1 MKISYT
7 FAASTK
13 QLDHMKTFFLLVIS
27 AFFTAAHAEPE
38 LYTVNPGDVL
48 EISVWNEDALQ
59 HELRVLPD
67 GSISF
72 PLAGNMSV
80 AGKSIPQIQAAL
92 KEKLAEFI
100 ADPMVNISVK
110 ATEGNAVYV
119 IGQVKTPGQ
128 FVMYQPLDV
137 MQALSLAGGLTAFAK
152 SNDIKVL
159 RRHGD
164 KSEAIDFEYSEV
176 EGGENLGINQRL
188 HSGDVVVVP

>member
-1 MKISYT
+1 MK
-7 FAASTK
+7 F
-13 QLDHMKTFFLLVIS
+13 FFLFAVPFFFNVALAETVI
-27 AFFTAAHAEPE
+27 
-38 LYTVNPGDVL
+38 YTVNPGDML
-48 EISVWNEDALQ
+48 EISVWNEEALQ

-72 PLAGNMSV
+72 PLAGNMNV
-80 AGKSIPQIQAAL
+80 AGKSVPQIQAAL

-110 ATEGNAVYV
+110 ATEGNTIYV

-152 SNDIKVL
+152 ANNIKVL

-164 KSEAIDFEYSEV
+164 KSEAIDFEYSEI
-176 EGGENLGINQRL
+176 EGGENLGNNHL
-188 HSGDVVVVP
+188 LYSGDVVVVP